1 MLFFRSVSVLF
12 LISAALGA
20 ADPFVG
26 TLKLNVEKSD
36 FGDSPTAKSGSTTY
50 EATGTGY
57 MYVAANVFGED
68 QVLTRPALF
77 RYFFT
82 DSEKLFTIVV
92 TYPKDQPLSL
102 LEKRPYSRSGAASR
116 KATRAADPGT
126 TVKKT
131 ISTAN

>member
-1 MLFFRSVSVLF
+1 MRFFRSVSVLF

-26 TLKLNVEKSD
+26 TWKLNVEKSD

-57 MYVAANVFGED
+57 MYVAANVCGED

-82 DSEKLFTIVV
+82 DSEKLFTM
-92 TYPKDQPLSL
+92 LSWSYIP
-102 LEKRPYSRSGAASR
+102 RTSHCRCWRSDP
-116 KATRAADPGT
+116 TREAVQHLAKLRAQRIR
-126 TVKKT
+126 VRQ
-131 ISTAN
+131 